1 MDPISFSHA
10 DQQKQ
15 RIEKVIANPDST
27 SGVITVP
34 KTIARGET
42 VTVPAGRVAVL
53 PNVQVDG
60 TLNVEGEVF
69 IPSGTTFSKVVNTE
83 GNQTIAG
90 IKTFSSSPIVPIPTT
105 GAQSANKDYVDLK
118 VARVTSTDNAI
129 VRFNGTTG
137 EVQNSNVTIDDA
149 GVINYPAHTYS
160 IPFTSHTWSGRVKH
174 VASGVGDAIASTNS
188 YPMFGELYAYNITD
202 PTIFAIYKVYRANST
217 AAPIF
222 TLIMNGGGLVVGASN
237 HVGTLTM
244 SDNSSNIHMYL
255 KYVNP

>member
-105 GAQSANKDYVDLK
+105 GAQSANKDYVDTKQSKSELAYN
-118 VARVTSTDNAI
+118 VDTSSYIPNTLLSGAMIERGSNA
-129 VRFNGTTG
+129 NGEYIKYADGTLICL
-137 EVQNSNVTIDDA
+137 SNVTTN
-149 GVINYPAHTYS
+149 GINGFLLGGSTYYYDHPFFPSPATF
-160 IPFTSHTWSGRVKH
+160 ITSPKFNVTMSSSSGRLWI
-174 VASGVGDAIASTNS
+174 SGALSST
-188 YPMFGELYAYNITD
+188 T
-202 PTIFAIYKVYRANST
+202 T
-217 AAPIF
+217 AFSF
-222 TLIMNGGGLVVGASN
+222 TLLGSTEVFSPSLV
-237 HVGTLTM
+237 
-244 SDNSSNIHMYL
+244 NIVAFGRW
-255 KYVNP
+255 K